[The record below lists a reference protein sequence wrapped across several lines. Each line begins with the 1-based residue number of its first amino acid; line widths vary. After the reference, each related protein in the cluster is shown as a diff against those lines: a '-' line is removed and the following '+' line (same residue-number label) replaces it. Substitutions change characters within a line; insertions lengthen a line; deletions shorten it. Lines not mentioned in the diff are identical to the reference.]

1 MVFVTDRIFTRTIE
15 SERRIMINTKERK
28 PYPIIFLLISV
39 VALFILYWGVNL
51 IWPIVGIDW
60 KETYYPAVQ
69 AVFHGNSPYTVPTFR
84 NVPWTVI
91 PLIPFGLFSETTGGI
106 IYFIATLGAYAWTA
120 YRLKAS
126 RVVLIA
132 FLLSPPVVYGM
143 RMLNVD
149 ILILLGFTLPA
160 PIGLFFVL
168 IKPQMGIAIALFWLV
183 EAWRMGG
190 LKKIFQTF
198 APVTT
203 AVIISFILFGNWQ
216 AGRQADLLDSFWNAS
231 LWPWAVPIGVVLIAL
246 SLRDRREELA
256 MAASPFL
263 SPYLAFHSWAS
274 VLAGLIRHDFEFVIA
289 VLAMWLVAV
298 IRVLGWG

>member
-1 MVFVTDRIFTRTIE
+1 
-15 SERRIMINTKERK
+15 MINAKEPK
-28 PYPIIFLLISV
+28 PYPFVFPLIFGVVTLLV
-39 VALFILYWGVNL
+39 LYWGVSQ
-51 IWPIVGIDW
+51 IWPIIGIDW

-69 AVFHGNSPYTVPTFR
+69 AVLHGNSPYTVSTFR

-91 PLIPFGLFSETTGGI
+91 PLIPLGLFSETTGGI
-106 IYFIATLGAYAWTA
+106 LFFIATLAAYAWAA

-126 RVVLIA
+126 RIVLIA

-149 ILILLGFTLPA
+149 ILVLLGFTLPA

-183 EAWRMGG
+183 EAWRVGG
-190 LKKIFQTF
+190 VKKIIQTF
-198 APVTT
+198 APVTI
-203 AVIISFILFGNWQ
+203 AIIVSFILFGNWL
-216 AGRQADLLDSFWNAS
+216 AGRQSDLPGSFWNAS
-231 LWPWAVPIGVVLIAL
+231 LWPWAVPIGVVLVAL
-246 SLRDRREELA
+246 SLRDRRADYA

-263 SPYLAFHSWAS
+263 SPYLAYHSWAS
-274 VLAGLIRHDFEFVIA
+274 VLAGLIQYDYEFVIA

-298 IRVLGWG
+298 IRALGFR

>member
-1 MVFVTDRIFTRTIE
+1 
-15 SERRIMINTKERK
+15 MINAKEPK
-28 PYPIIFLLISV
+28 PYPFVFPLIFGVVTLLV
-39 VALFILYWGVNL
+39 LYWGVSQ
-51 IWPIVGIDW
+51 IWPIIGIDW

-69 AVFHGNSPYTVPTFR
+69 AVLHGNSPYTVSTFR

-106 IYFIATLGAYAWTA
+106 LFFIATLAAYAWAA

-126 RVVLIA
+126 RIVLIA

-149 ILILLGFTLPA
+149 ILVLLGFTLPA

-183 EAWRMGG
+183 EAWRVGG
-190 LKKIFQTF
+190 VKKIIQTF
-198 APVTT
+198 APVTI
-203 AVIISFILFGNWQ
+203 AIIVSFILFGNWL
-216 AGRQADLLDSFWNAS
+216 AGRQSDLPGSFWNAS
-231 LWPWAVPIGVVLIAL
+231 LWPWAVPIGVVLVAL
-246 SLRDRREELA
+246 SLRDRRADYA

-263 SPYLAFHSWAS
+263 SPYLAYHSWAS
-274 VLAGLIRHDFEFVIA
+274 VLAGLIQYDYEFVIA

-298 IRVLGWG
+298 IRALGFG